1 MLAFEQYGTTFV
13 VSGVRQSGAPAPAN
27 VIAGRPQFAEALM
40 PIRFPA
46 ISMLLGIWGV
56 AHAGPLQPQEVALQ
70 PALGQTAPVAKDDAN
85 GSFVG
90 MIWKGLT
97 DEAHLRVGY
106 GVVQWA
112 MDVTRASDGATAR
125 LVQRDDSA
133 IFIGY
138 GSKPSFFKD
147 SNFGY
152 TFMVNYVDFSM
163 TKQSIPG
170 DQFADLGTEVSGYM
184 VYAVPTLYYQWGE
197 HRNTGRFV
205 RLGAGAGIG
214 AARFSGTVR
223 LSTGET
229 INTEK
234 KSYEP
239 RLAVSNFLEARWN
252 QFGLTVSYASPRVYG
267 DGYDIRVAD
276 FSANLGYLF
285 YF

>member
-1 MLAFEQYGTTFV
+1 LPGWRFFALSVLFGIP
-13 VSGVRQSGAPAPAN
+13 G
-27 VIAGRPQFAEALM
+27 IAH
-40 PIRFPA
+40 
-46 ISMLLGIWGV
+46 S
-56 AHAGPLQPQEVALQ
+56 GPLQQ
-70 PALGQTAPVAKDDAN
+70 DNAN
-85 GSFVG
+85 DGFVG
-90 MIWKGLT
+90 KAWNALT

-106 GVVQWA
+106 GVVEWA

-125 LVQRDDSA
+125 LVQRDNSA

-152 TFMVNYVDFSM
+152 TFMVDYVDFNM

-170 DQFADLGTEVSGYM
+170 DQFADLGTEVSGYL

-197 HRNTGRFV
+197 HREAGRFI
-205 RLGAGAGIG
+205 RLGFGVGLG
-214 AARFSGTVR
+214 AARFSGTVL
-223 LSTGET
+223 LSTGEVIQT
-229 INTEK
+229 AK
-234 KSYEP
+234 RSYEP

-267 DGYDIRVAD
+267 DGYDIRMAD

>member
-1 MLAFEQYGTTFV
+1 VRKRDSEWLAWIGWGCLALCVLFGI
-13 VSGVRQSGAPAPAN
+13 SG
-27 VIAGRPQFAEALM
+27 I
-40 PIRFPA
+40 
-46 ISMLLGIWGV
+46 
-56 AHAGPLQPQEVALQ
+56 AHAGPLQREEVLSL
-70 PALGQTAPVAKDDAN
+70 PALGETASVAKDSAGD
-85 GSFVG
+85 GFFGKV
-90 MIWKGLT
+90 WKGLT

-106 GVVQWA
+106 GVVEWA
-112 MDVTRASDGATAR
+112 MDVTRESDGATAR
-125 LVQRDDSA
+125 LVQRDNSA

-147 SNFGY
+147 TNFGY
-152 TFMVNYVDFSM
+152 TFMVDYVDFDM

-205 RLGAGAGIG
+205 RLGVGVGVG

-223 LSTGET
+223 LSTGEVIQT
-229 INTEK
+229 AK
-234 KSYEP
+234 RSYEP

>member
-1 MLAFEQYGTTFV
+1 MADLIACPDRPVACRTLPYGLV
-13 VSGVRQSGAPAPAN
+13 AYLLLVSTPG
-27 VIAGRPQFAEALM
+27 IARAD
-40 PIRFPA
+40 
-46 ISMLLGIWGV
+46 LLREEI
-56 AHAGPLQPQEVALQ
+56 LST
-70 PALGQTAPVAKDDAN
+70 PALDQAESVAKDDAN
-85 GSFVG
+85 DGLVG
-90 MIWKGLT
+90 RLWKGLT

-125 LVQRDDSA
+125 LVQRDNSA
-133 IFIGY
+133 LFIGY

-205 RLGAGAGIG
+205 RLGFGAGVG

-229 INTEK
+229 VNTEK

>member
-1 MLAFEQYGTTFV
+1 MPRHDIGTRRFAGLAAD
-13 VSGVRQSGAPAPAN
+13 RAN
-27 VIAGRPQFAEALM
+27 GYTEALM
-40 PIRFPA
+40 RIGFLVL
-46 ISMLLGIWGV
+46 SVLFGIPGV
-56 AHAGPLQPQEVALQ
+56 ARAEPMEPRESTSP
-70 PALGQTAPVAKDDAN
+70 PALDQTESTAGSDVN
-85 GSFVG
+85 GGLFGKV
-90 MIWKGLT
+90 WRGLT

-125 LVQRDDSA
+125 LVQRDNSA
-133 IFIGY
+133 LFVGY

-205 RLGAGAGIG
+205 RLGVGVGVG

-229 INTEK
+229 VNTEK

-267 DGYDIRVAD
+267 DGYDIRMAD

>member
-1 MLAFEQYGTTFV
+1 
-13 VSGVRQSGAPAPAN
+13 
-27 VIAGRPQFAEALM
+27 M
-40 PIRFPA
+40 PIRFLA
-46 ISMLLGIWGV
+46 LFVLLGVPGITY
-56 AHAGPLQPQEVALQ
+56 AGPLQRQEVPSP
-70 PALGQTAPVAKDDAN
+70 PALGQTESAAQDGASD
-85 GSFVG
+85 GFVG
-90 MIWKGLT
+90 MVWKGLT

-112 MDVTRASDGATAR
+112 MDITRESDGATAR
-125 LVQRDDSA
+125 LVQRDNSA

-152 TFMVNYVDFSM
+152 TFMANYVDFSM

-170 DQFADLGTEVSGYM
+170 DRFADLGTQVSGYM

-205 RLGAGAGIG
+205 RLGVGVGVG
-214 AARFSGTVR
+214 AARYSGTVR
-223 LSTGET
+223 LSTGEV
-229 INTEK
+229 IHTEK
-234 KSYEP
+234 RSYEP

-252 QFGLTVSYASPRVYG
+252 RFGLTVSYASPRVYG
-267 DGYDIRVAD
+267 DDYDIRVAD

>member
-1 MLAFEQYGTTFV
+1 MPL
-13 VSGVRQSGAPAPAN
+13 N
-27 VIAGRPQFAEALM
+27 IKKQFLV
-40 PIRFPA
+40 PTI
-46 ISMLLGIWGV
+46 
-56 AHAGPLQPQEVALQ
+56 VALATGGAGLSP
-70 PALGQTAPVAKDDAN
+70 PALGQTESVAKDDA
-85 GSFVG
+85 GDGFLGKV
-90 MIWKGLT
+90 WKGLT

-106 GVVQWA
+106 GIVQWA

-125 LVQRDDSA
+125 LVQRDHSA
-133 IFIGY
+133 LFIGY

-152 TFMVNYVDFSM
+152 TFMVNYVDFTM
-163 TKQSIPG
+163 TRQSIPG

-197 HRNTGRFV
+197 HRDTGRFV
-205 RLGAGAGIG
+205 RLGLGAGVG
-214 AARFSGTVR
+214 AARFSGTVQ

-229 INTEK
+229 VNTEK

-252 QFGLTVSYASPRVYG
+252 RFGLTVSYASPRVYG

>member
-1 MLAFEQYGTTFV
+1 MHRVLALFV
-13 VSGVRQSGAPAPAN
+13 LFST
-27 VIAGRPQFAEALM
+27 AG
-40 PIRFPA
+40 I
-46 ISMLLGIWGV
+46 
-56 AHAGPLQPQEVALQ
+56 AHAGALQ
-70 PALGQTAPVAKDDAN
+70 REEALSPPALGETASVAKDDA
-85 GSFVG
+85 GDGLVG
-90 MIWKGLT
+90 KVWKGLT

-125 LVQRDDSA
+125 LVQRDNSA

-138 GSKPSFFKD
+138 GSKPSFFKE
-147 SNFGY
+147 SSFGY
-152 TFMVNYVDFSM
+152 TFMVNYVDFRM

-197 HRNTGRFV
+197 HRNTGKFV
-205 RLGAGAGIG
+205 RLGLGVGVG

-229 INTEK
+229 VSTEK

-252 QFGLTVSYASPRVYG
+252 QFGLTVTYASPRVYG

>member
-1 MLAFEQYGTTFV
+1 MRILFLAL
-13 VSGVRQSGAPAPAN
+13 S
-27 VIAGRPQFAEALM
+27 ALFG
-40 PIRFPA
+40 ISA
-46 ISMLLGIWGV
+46 I
-56 AHAGPLQPQEVALQ
+56 AHADPLQ
-70 PALGQTAPVAKDDAN
+70 KDHTDE
-85 GSFVG
+85 SFTSWV
-90 MIWKGLT
+90 WRGLT

-112 MDVTRASDGATAR
+112 MDVTRPSDGATAR
-125 LVQRDDSA
+125 LVQRDNSA
-133 IFIGY
+133 VFISY

-147 SNFGY
+147 TNFGY

-170 DQFADLGTEVSGYM
+170 DKFADLGTEVGGYL

-197 HRNTGRFV
+197 HREAGRFI
-205 RLGAGAGIG
+205 RLGVGAGVG

-223 LSTGET
+223 LSTGEVVH
-229 INTEK
+229 TEK

-252 QFGLTVSYASPRVYG
+252 HVGLSVSYASPRVYG
-267 DGYDIRVAD
+267 DGYDIRVSG
-276 FSANLGYLF
+276 FSANIAYLY

>member
-1 MLAFEQYGTTFV
+1 
-13 VSGVRQSGAPAPAN
+13 
-27 VIAGRPQFAEALM
+27 M
-40 PIRFPA
+40 PIRFLA
-46 ISMLLGIWGV
+46 LLVLFGVPGIT
-56 AHAGPLQPQEVALQ
+56 HAGSLQREEVLAP
-70 PALGQTAPVAKDDAN
+70 PALGQTESAAKDDTSD
-85 GSFVG
+85 GFVG
-90 MIWKGLT
+90 KVWKGLT

-112 MDVTRASDGATAR
+112 MDITRASDGATAR
-125 LVQRDDSA
+125 LVQRDNNA

-147 SNFGY
+147 SNLGY
-152 TFMVNYVDFSM
+152 TFMANYVDFSM

-170 DQFADLGTEVSGYM
+170 DRFADLGTQVSGYM

-205 RLGAGAGIG
+205 RLGVGVGVG
-214 AARFSGTVR
+214 AARYSGTVR
-223 LSTGET
+223 LSTGEV
-229 INTEK
+229 IHTEK
-234 KSYEP
+234 RSYEP

-252 QFGLTVSYASPRVYG
+252 RFGLTVSYASPRVYG
-267 DGYDIRVAD
+267 DDYDIRVAD

>member
-1 MLAFEQYGTTFV
+1 MGRTLLAWIGW
-13 VSGVRQSGAPAPAN
+13 
-27 VIAGRPQFAEALM
+27 
-40 PIRFPA
+40 RF
-46 ISMLLGIWGV
+46 LGLSVLFGIPGI
-56 AHAGPLQPQEVALQ
+56 AHAGPLQQ
-70 PALGQTAPVAKDDAN
+70 DNAN
-85 GSFVG
+85 DGFVG
-90 MIWKGLT
+90 KVWNALT

-106 GVVQWA
+106 GVVEWA

-125 LVQRDDSA
+125 LVQRDNSA

-147 SNFGY
+147 TNFGY
-152 TFMVNYVDFSM
+152 TFMVDYVDFNM

-205 RLGAGAGIG
+205 RLGVGVGVG
-214 AARFSGTVR
+214 AARFSGTVL
-223 LSTGET
+223 LSTGEVIQT
-229 INTEK
+229 AK
-234 KSYEP
+234 RSYEP

-267 DGYDIRVAD
+267 DGYDIRMAD